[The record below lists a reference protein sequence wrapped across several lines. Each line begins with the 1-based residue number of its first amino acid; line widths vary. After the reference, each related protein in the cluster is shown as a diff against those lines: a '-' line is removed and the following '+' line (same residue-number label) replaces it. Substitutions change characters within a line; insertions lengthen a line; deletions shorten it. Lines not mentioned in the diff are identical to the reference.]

1 MKVVRTPIVILRD
14 TAASQSLLLEGVLPL
29 AGKTSDANV
38 VIAGVECGHLI
49 APLYKVHLK
58 SHFFDKD
65 VAVGVV
71 PKLPI
76 GGVSFILA
84 NDLAGEKVFAK
95 PQTNVAILSTPDLN
109 DGEQLAEDD
118 MGVFPACAVTRA
130 MREAGRVGNDSPTAA
145 RASRCMFVKGKV
157 CGNGNNVRGDDR
169 TSSCNHETDA
179 GDDKLS
185 GFPVDKGRLVDQQ
198 KCDAELCKIAE
209 LAGSEND
216 VSDIPVGYYKKGG
229 VLMRKWRPRHV
240 AAGDEWHVI
249 HQVVVPKPYR
259 SQILSLAHD
268 SPLSG
273 HMGDSLR
280 NISSKTIIKELT
292 KFFCTYGL
300 PRVIQSDQGSN
311 FLSKAFQAAMRRMG
325 IQHQVSSAYHPESQ
339 GALERF
345 HQTLKNMVRIYCHET
360 DEQWDEMV
368 PLLLF
373 AAREC
378 VQDTL
383 GFSPFE
389 LVFGHEVRG
398 PLKML
403 KERWLDNDDRSGILN
418 HVMDFRL
425 KLHRVCE
432 LARANLSE
440 AQRRMKTWYDRDAQ
454 SRSFSPGEKVLVF
467 LPVPGQSLKAR
478 YFGPCI
484 VEKKLS
490 DLNYVIQTPGKRKQS
505 RLCHV
510 NQIKKYV
517 ERNDPP
523 VDKCKDNAVMLN
535 DVTKVIEN
543 DIEKDEDTLVDVPH
557 SKLINSD
564 FLII

>member
-1 MKVVRTPIVILRD
+1 MLGHTVSNCWFLKDKKSKDVPVALASTRFKDVKSPVDVNLLPDTDRFRDVRDEFKPFCSEGSVSLVGDESGEKPIVILRD

-38 VIAGVECGHLI
+38 GIAGVECGHLI

-130 MREAGRVGNDSPTAA
+130 MREAGRVGNDPPTAA

-273 HMGDSLR
+273 HMGINKTCRKIINHFYMPGLR
-280 NISSKTIIKELT
+280 RDVNYCKS
-292 KFFCTYGL
+292 C
-300 PRVIQSDQGSN
+300 
-311 FLSKAFQAAMRRMG
+311 
-325 IQHQVSSAYHPESQ
+325 HQ
-339 GALERF
+339 
-345 HQTLKNMVRIYCHET
+345 CH
-360 DEQWDEMV
+360 
-368 PLLLF
+368 
-373 AAREC
+373 
-378 VQDTL
+378 
-383 GFSPFE
+383 
-389 LVFGHEVRG
+389 
-398 PLKML
+398 
-403 KERWLDNDDRSGILN
+403 
-418 HVMDFRL
+418 
-425 KLHRVCE
+425 
-432 LARANLSE
+432 
-440 AQRRMKTWYDRDAQ
+440 
-454 SRSFSPGEKVLVF
+454 
-467 LPVPGQSLKAR
+467 
-478 YFGPCI
+478 
-484 VEKKLS
+484 
-490 DLNYVIQTPGKRKQS
+490 GK
-505 RLCHV
+505 
-510 NQIKKYV
+510 I
-517 ERNDPP
+517 
-523 VDKCKDNAVMLN
+523 
-535 DVTKVIEN
+535 
-543 DIEKDEDTLVDVPH
+543 
-557 SKLINSD
+557 
-564 FLII
+564 